1 MDGAILQEK
10 DSTLA
15 IFSLIIF
22 FLVIS
27 VLLVIF
33 FFLSKRKIIQ
43 KNLEKKELELIYQ
56 KKLLEANLFVQEK
69 ERKRIGGEIH
79 DDINSQLSILGLITQ
94 SLEKKEISFKEI
106 QEVKSKLL
114 NIITQ
119 TNENSR
125 RISHNLYPT
134 ILEKFG
140 LLAALEDLIH
150 NYNFSNTI
158 DINLEM
164 QPDLDKL
171 DIKTQ
176 LHIYRIFQELISNSI
191 KHGNATKIIF
201 SGTSLKE
208 SFTFTYNDNG
218 SGFDLIEYNWKK
230 KGLGLKNIENR
241 IYFLNGNFTITTKPQ
256 KGFHFE
262 FTIKNQQA

>member
-1 MDGAILQEK
+1 MDGAILQGK
-10 DSTLA
+10 NSTLA

-43 KNLEKKELELIYQ
+43 KNLEKKELELIHQ

-94 SLEKKEISFKEI
+94 SLEKKEIS
-106 QEVKSKLL
+106 KLL

-125 RISHNLYPT
+125 RISHNLYPS

-164 QPDLDKL
+164 HPDLEKP